1 MAKPLAK
8 NQSRAFPKSL
18 LSASLIDMQI
28 GVNWGSWCVSG
39 LRAEHYQM
47 AAYGDPNDSFPRSGA
62 RLIGKNN
69 IVISSVIP
77 IRLSTAVDGLH
88 GTGESAVSL
97 VMIRFFSSC
106 FGSYSS
112 IHPMR
117 GDVRA
122 KCPYHHRN
130 RLPPGRGLFPRPLTT
145 VARKQFKR

>member
-28 GVNWGSWCVSG
+28 GVNWGSRCVSG

-47 AAYGDPNDSFPRSGA
+47 AAYGDPNDSFPRSGV

-112 IHPMR
+112 IHPNARRCSGQM
-117 GDVRA
+117 
-122 KCPYHHRN
+122 P
-130 RLPPGRGLFPRPLTT
+130 LPPSKPLT
-145 VARKQFKR
+145 AR